1 MVVYSALKTPRD
13 PYFAAV
19 RELATSIWGNYPEII
34 KQCTDEISEFKSTTL
49 ADGFKS
55 HFGLDREIF
64 WYDKRLAILSINRGD
79 WTNHKQF
86 SMSPNQ
92 HEINRI
98 KIAQSP
104 KISRWLTPELTA
116 KYRDKILEISKLHA
130 QMITQQFTGFLF
142 DISEEIED
150 SVTSY
155 DESGFDLFDEGIK
168 VDEWIDPFTDT
179 FHLSGAGWLD
189 TGRKIEPFF
198 NDSNAEWASDLVT
211 KNVIA
216 PVTIRHSIREYV
228 HAMDRVFKGNK
239 DPELAK
245 TSIQDAINILHTEYL
260 LPFRFDIFNYD
271 LPINIGYLSNEAT
284 YWAKYLVSSYQGMGK
299 NSIWEKHSSSTTSD
313 EFLEV
318 KSKFISWARQKAK
331 ETFPSDYENSDL
343 PEIDLKIWA
352 KEIKGISN
360 AQNQDEWT
368 LRNLQIFNE
377 FKNASKYL
385 EKDLYKKV
393 EKPKA
398 QVNLASVDK
407 LNNLTGVE
415 PVKKYL
421 SKIIALSE
429 INKKRK
435 LKGLPVDPINKHLVL
450 TGNPGTGKTTVAR
463 MLGEIYKDLGLLSKG
478 HFVEVGQQDLVAIY
492 TGQTASKTAKVIDS
506 AKGGVLFID
515 EAYSLA
521 GKGKGGFGAEAIE
534 VLVKEMENFRDD
546 LVVIVAGYQADME
559 NFLNSNEGLKS
570 RFSEKIVL
578 PDMSNEQLTNIALQ
592 LFEVQKFTLDEL
604 ARAKLTKSFASMTRS
619 KGFANARIAR
629 QMVENIKMNQATRLM
644 AVSSEDL
651 MAILEQDIHISGQKI
666 LDQDAKDKNK
676 QRLETAL
683 AELNSLIGLE
693 NVKTE
698 INTMISMARVARLKQ
713 EKGHQVKPIIG
724 HFAFYGSPGTGKTSV
739 ARLVGE
745 IFASLGLLSSGHTVE
760 VGRADLVG
768 EYLGQTAPKVKEKIE
783 SAKGGVLFIDEA
795 YSLNSKHP
803 GDSYGKEALTT
814 LVQLMEQN
822 RDDLVVIMAGYKD
835 EMQDLIKVNAGLKS
849 RITYHL
855 DFKNY
860 SLTECEEIFKSLLK
874 NSQNTYEQ
882 EFMLKAR
889 EVISKLTSQEDFAN
903 ARNLRELYELVIKKQ
918 AIRLNVWQSKRIT
931 EEELSLLLPE
941 DLPTDSELKLISKP
955 AFGFI

>member
-1 MVVYSALKTPRD
+1 MPVHSSLKTRD
-13 PYFAAV
+13 AYFDAV
-19 RELATSIWGNYPEII
+19 KVLATSIWGKYPEVI

-64 WYDKRLAILSINRGD
+64 WYDKRLSILSINRGD
-79 WTNHKQF
+79 WANHKQF

-92 HEINRI
+92 HEVNRI
-98 KIAQSP
+98 RIAQSP

-116 KYRDKILEISKLHA
+116 KYKDQLLEISKLHS
-130 QMITQQFTGFLF
+130 QMIIHEFTGFLF
-142 DISEEIED
+142 DISEEVED
-150 SVTSY
+150 SEFAEI
-155 DESGFDLFDEGIK
+155 ESGFDIFDAGIK
-168 VDEWIDPFTDT
+168 VDEWIKPFAKT
-179 FHLSGAGWLD
+179 FQLSGAGWLD
-189 TGRKIEPFF
+189 SSRKIEPFF
-198 NDSNAEWASDLVT
+198 KDSNSEWASEIVT
-211 KNVIA
+211 RNVIA

-245 TSIQDAINILHTEYL
+245 TSIKDAINILHTEYL

-284 YWAKYLVSSYQGMGK
+284 YWAKYLISSYQGMGK
-299 NSIWEKHSSSTTSD
+299 NSIWEKYSSSPTTD

-318 KSKFISWARQKAK
+318 KSKFISWARNKSK
-331 ETFPSDYENSDL
+331 ETFPADYIDSEL

-352 KEIKGISN
+352 KEIKGIN
-360 AQNQDEWT
+360 NIQNQDEWT
-368 LRNLQIFNE
+368 LRNLHIFNE
-377 FKNASKYL
+377 FKDANKYL

-393 EKPKA
+393 EKTNEAEKI
-398 QVNLASVDK
+398 ASVQK
-407 LNNLTGVE
+407 LSNLVGVE

-421 SKIIALSE
+421 NKIIALSE

-492 TGQTASKTAKVIDS
+492 TGQTATKTAKVIDS

-592 LFEVQKFTLDEL
+592 LFDVHKFTLDDL
-604 ARAKLTKSFASMTRS
+604 AKAKLTKAFASLTRS
-619 KGFANARIAR
+619 KGFANARVAR

-644 AVSSEDL
+644 AISSDDL
-651 MAILEQDIHISGQKI
+651 MAILEQDILISGQKI

-676 QRLETAL
+676 LRLETAFE
-683 AELNSLIGLE
+683 ELDLLVGLE
-693 NVKTE
+693 NIKTD
-698 INTMISMARVARLKQ
+698 IKTLISMARVARLKQ
-713 EKGHQVKPIIG
+713 EKGQHVKPIIG
-724 HFAFYGSPGTGKTSV
+724 HFAFYGDPGTGKTSV

-745 IFASLGLLSSGHTVE
+745 IFAASGLLSSGHTVE

-768 EYLGQTAPKVKEKIE
+768 EYLGQTAPKVKEKVE

-795 YSLNSKHP
+795 YSLNSKQP
-803 GDSYGKEALTT
+803 GDSYGKEAITT
-814 LVQLMEQN
+814 LVQLMEEN

-835 EMQDLIKVNAGLKS
+835 ELQDLIKVNAGLKS
-849 RITYHL
+849 RITHHL
-855 DFKNY
+855 EFKNY
-860 SLTECEEIFKSLLK
+860 NVSECQEIFKSLLK
-874 NSQNTYEQ
+874 SSHNTYND
-882 EFMLKAR
+882 EFMVKTIEILNKL
-889 EVISKLTSQEDFAN
+889 ISQDDFAN
-903 ARNLRELYELVIKKQ
+903 ARSIRELYELVCKKQ
-918 AIRLNVWQSKRIT
+918 AVRLNLWKSQRIS
-931 EEELSLLLPE
+931 EEQLSLLLPE
-941 DLPTDSELKLISKP
+941 DLPSHAELKLISKP
-955 AFGFI
+955 VLGFI